1 MDVRRPLG
9 FGAALAEP
17 PPPADAAARP
27 RGATRVVPPDD
38 PSLDPRRPVRVAR
51 GVSVVLVVVCLVGG
65 LQAVAMIGVEA
76 RRLWTAEREIARLE
90 REVAELRRE
99 TADLI
104 EIADRGL
111 DDRFR
116 EHLARRQGYV
126 YPNEVRYVIDTQ
138 PGPP

>member
-9 FGAALAEP
+9 FGLA
-17 PPPADAAARP
+17 PADPPQPVEAPRP

-51 GVSVVLVVVCLVGG
+51 GVSVVLVVVCLIGA
-65 LQAVAMIGVEA
+65 LQAVAMIGIEA

-104 EIADRGL
+104 EIAGRSD

-126 YPNEVRYVIDTQ
+126 YPGEVRYVIGTQ
-138 PGPP
+138 PGSP

>member
-1 MDVRRPLG
+1 
-9 FGAALAEP
+9 
-17 PPPADAAARP
+17 
-27 RGATRVVPPDD
+27 
-38 PSLDPRRPVRVAR
+38 VRVAR
-51 GVSVVLVVVCLVGG
+51 GVSVVLVVVCLVGA
-65 LQAVAMIGVEA
+65 LQAVAMIGIEA

-99 TADLI
+99 TADLF
-104 EIADRGL
+104 EIADRGH

-126 YPNEVRYVIDTQ
+126 YPSEVRYVIGTQ